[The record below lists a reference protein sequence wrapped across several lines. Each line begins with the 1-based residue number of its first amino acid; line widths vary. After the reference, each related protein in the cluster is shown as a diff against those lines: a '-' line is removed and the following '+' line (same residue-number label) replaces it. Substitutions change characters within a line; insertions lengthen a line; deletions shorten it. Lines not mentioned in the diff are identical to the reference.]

1 MLLDTLRSRMT
12 AAMKAHNT
20 VEKELLRTALGEITM
35 TMNVEGV
42 PGSDDLVIKVLKK
55 LQKSNQET
63 LKLATDADQRS
74 QLETELSILGEL
86 LPKELSVDLVLEMLA
101 PVRDAIRAAR
111 AEGPAIGIAMKH
123 LKASAI
129 DAEGKTVAEAIAKL
143 RS

>member
-42 PGSDDLVIKVLKK
+42 PGSDDLVTKVLKK
-55 LQKSNQET
+55 LHKSNHET
-63 LKLATDADQRS
+63 LKLATDADQKR
-74 QLETELSILGEL
+74 QLETELAILSEL
-86 LPKELSVDLVLEMLA
+86 LPKELSADGLVEMLA

-129 DAEGKTVAEAIAKL
+129 DADGKTVAEAITKV

>member
-1 MLLDTLRSRMT
+1 MLLDTLRSRMN

-55 LQKSNQET
+55 LQKSDLET
-63 LKLATDADQRS
+63 LKLATDDTQKT
-74 QLETELSILGEL
+74 QLETELKVLGEL
-86 LPKELSVDLVLEMLA
+86 LPQGLSVDAVVDLLA
-101 PVRDAIRAAR
+101 PVRDAIRAAK

-123 LKASAI
+123 LKAAAV
-129 DAEGKTVAEAIAKL
+129 DVDGKTVAEAIAKV
-143 RS
+143 RV